1 MSILP
6 ETTCERCH
14 RRYSSVRISCPYCGH
29 KKEKEARRTVPE
41 ADSAVRGTTASART
55 AENLNWQM
63 LFGTVLVIAILAV
76 VIIIVSIG
84 VGKNVEETAA
94 LNPTGQTQT
103 AQRPEGDNNLPPAAA
118 TAVPT
123 PTAAPTPVPS
133 ATPPVS
139 MLSITFLGGDME
151 GFTEQVGDEI
161 QLDALKFPVDA
172 TVPITWSSTDENV
185 AIVDDTGL
193 VTLVGTGNCYIVASA
208 GGIDDRCQV
217 ISNYG

>member
-14 RRYSSVRISCPYCGH
+14 RRYSSVRMSCPYCGH

-41 ADSAVRGTTASART
+41 ADSAVRGTSASART

-63 LFGTVLVIAILAV
+63 LFGTILVIAILAV

-84 VGKNVEETAA
+84 VGKNMEETAA
-94 LNPTGQTQT
+94 LNPVDQQQATQ
-103 AQRPEGDNNLPPAAA
+103 RGDDNLPAAAA

-123 PTAAPTPVPS
+123 PTMSPTPVPS
-133 ATPPVS
+133 ATPAVS
-139 MLSITFLGGDME
+139 MLSIMFLGSDME

-161 QLDALKFPVDA
+161 QLTALKFPVDS
-172 TVPITWSSTDENV
+172 TVEVTWSSTDENV
-185 AIVDDTGL
+185 AVVDDTGL
-193 VTLVGTGNCYIVASA
+193 VTLVGTGNCYIICSA

>member
-14 RRYSSVRISCPYCGH
+14 RRYSSVRMSCPYCGH

-63 LFGTVLVIAILAV
+63 LFGTILVVAILAV

-94 LNPTGQTQT
+94 LEPAQQQTT
-103 AQRPEGDNNLPPAAA
+103 QRQDGDNNLPAAAA

-172 TVPITWSSTDENV
+172 TVPVTWSSTDESV
-185 AIVDDTGL
+185 ATVDDTGL

-208 GGIDDRCQV
+208 GGIEDRCQV